1 MSKVKVLIADDH
13 LLIRQGIKSLLQ
25 NVPAIKVIGETGN
38 GKDVIHLYAKL
49 KPDVILM
56 DISMP
61 DISGIEASRMIKEKY
76 PKAKI
81 LVLTI
86 YKNDDYVLSAVK
98 NGASGVINK
107 DVNKNILVEA
117 ILAIAAGKKYFA
129 QELTQLLIENLI
141 SKNNDYNRDLLK
153 EKVFLTNRENEILC
167 FIAEGLSTSEI
178 AAKLSLSIRTVET
191 HRTNLMQKLKIKTS
205 SGLARFAFENG
216 LLNQKSFNN

>member
-1 MSKVKVLIADDH
+1 MPKVKVLIADDH

-25 NVPAIKVIGETGN
+25 NVSTIKVIGETAYGN
-38 GKDVIHLYAKL
+38 DVIQLYAKL

-61 DISGIEASRMIKEKY
+61 DISGIEASRIIKEKY

-81 LVLTI
+81 LILTI

-107 DVNKNILVEA
+107 DVNKNVLIEA
-117 ILAIAAGKKYFA
+117 ILAVANGKKYFA

-141 SKNNDYNRDLLK
+141 SKNTDYNQDALK
-153 EKVFLTNRENEILC
+153 EKVFLTKRENEILC

-178 AAKLSLSIRTVET
+178 ALKLNLSIRTVET

-205 SGLARFAFENG
+205 SGLARYAFENG
-216 LLNQKSFNN
+216 LLKQKSFNK

>member
-1 MSKVKVLIADDH
+1 MSKVKILIADDH

-25 NVPAIKVIGETGN
+25 NVPAIKVIGESSTG
-38 GKDVIHLYAKL
+38 KEVINLYAKL

-61 DISGIEASRMIKEKY
+61 DISGIEASRLIKEKY

-81 LVLTI
+81 LILTI

-107 DVNKNILVEA
+107 DVNKNILIEA
-117 ILAIAAGKKYFA
+117 ILAVASGKKYFA
-129 QELTQLLIENLI
+129 QELTQLLIENII
-141 SKNNDYNRDLLK
+141 SKNTDYNRESLK
-153 EKVFLTNRENEILC
+153 EKVFLTHRENEILC

-178 AAKLSLSIRTVET
+178 AGKLNLSIRTVET
-191 HRTNLMQKLKIKTS
+191 HRTNIMQKLKIKTS

-216 LLNQKSFNN
+216 LLNHKRFND